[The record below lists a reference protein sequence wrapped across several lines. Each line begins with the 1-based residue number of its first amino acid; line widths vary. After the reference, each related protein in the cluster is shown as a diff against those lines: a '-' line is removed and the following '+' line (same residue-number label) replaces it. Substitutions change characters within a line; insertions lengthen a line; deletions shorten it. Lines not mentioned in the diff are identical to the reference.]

1 MKTIIF
7 ATLAILLV
15 ACSSPNQLP
24 YEQQNQWENEAIA
37 SYQRGDMLSAE
48 SALRKLLNANSK
60 DAQSWLL
67 LGNIHLREQRIE
79 AARYAYT
86 QALLYQPDLL
96 PAQNNLAVAYL
107 RLATATLIAGQR
119 YREQEPAL
127 LNELLKL
134 QGANRAAL

>member
-1 MKTIIF
+1 MKTIIS
-7 ATLAILLV
+7 TCLAILLV
-15 ACSSPNQLP
+15 ACTSTHQLP

-48 SALRKLLNANSK
+48 SALRKLLKANSK

-79 AARYAYT
+79 AARHAYA

-96 PAQNNLAVAYL
+96 PAQNNLAVTYL
-107 RLATATLIAGQR
+107 RLATATLIEGQR
-119 YREQEPAL
+119 YTAQESVL
-127 LNELLKL
+127 LHELLKL